1 MAVREMTFITILLLA
16 ALTFTTRY
24 LFLEGRLPVRLGPN
38 IKQLLSYSA
47 PAVLSAICLPIIF
60 IHDQQ
65 FNWATSNP
73 YLWGGVAA
81 TIAAYKTSNVYWTV
95 GFGVCGFVLSGS
107 YF

>member
-1 MAVREMTFITILLLA
+1 MTFITILLLA
-16 ALTFTTRY
+16 SITFTTRY
-24 LFLEGRLPVRLGPN
+24 LFLEGKLPVRLGPN

-65 FNWATSNP
+65 FHWAMSNS
-73 YLWGGVAA
+73 YLWGGIAA
-81 TIAAYKTSNVYWTV
+81 IIAAYKTNNVYWTV
-95 GFGVCGFVLSGS
+95 GVGFCGFFLSGS

>member
-1 MAVREMTFITILLLA
+1 MTLTTILLLA
-16 ALTFTTRY
+16 AITFTTRY
-24 LFLEGRLPVRLGPN
+24 LFLEGKLPVRLAPN

-65 FNWATSNP
+65 PNWAMSNS
-73 YLWGGVAA
+73 YLCGGVAA
-81 TIAAYKTSNVYWTV
+81 TIAAYKTNNVYWTV
-95 GFGVCGFVLSGS
+95 VIGFCGFFLSGS